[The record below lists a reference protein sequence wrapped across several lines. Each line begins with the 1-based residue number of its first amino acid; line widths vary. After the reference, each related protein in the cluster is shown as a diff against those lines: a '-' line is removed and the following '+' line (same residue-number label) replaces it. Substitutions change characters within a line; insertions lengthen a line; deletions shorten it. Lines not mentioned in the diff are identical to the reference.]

1 MLFPFCCLRLEKF
14 KVQKCLS
21 RRIRA
26 ILTPRTWQK
35 LRQERGVLAVE
46 IPVSA
51 AEIVLTLELNL
62 ERGKT
67 GDVGKFHDTYI
78 IHISKFMIT
87 RDHMLLISNPFS
99 LQRQFGSLLFD
110 IFLFNLYITAN
121 RDSTLLMTVMLMAF
135 TY

>member
-1 MLFPFCCLRLEKF
+1 MLFPFRFLRLEKF

-26 ILTPRTWQK
+26 IL
-35 LRQERGVLAVE
+35 RQERAVLAVE
-46 IPVSA
+46 ISVST
-51 AEIVLTLELNL
+51 AEMVLTLKLNL
-62 ERGKT
+62 ERDKT

-78 IHISKFMIT
+78 IHISKFVIT
-87 RDHMLLISNPFS
+87 RDHTLLISNPFS
-99 LQRQFGSLLFD
+99 LQRPFDYLLFD

-135 TY
+135 TYLG

>member
-1 MLFPFCCLRLEKF
+1 MLFLFRCLRLEKF

-21 RRIRA
+21 RRIRT
-26 ILTPRTWQK
+26 ILRPRTWQK
-35 LRQERGVLAVE
+35 LRQERGVLVVE

-51 AEIVLTLELNL
+51 AEMVSILELNL
-62 ERGKT
+62 ERDKT

-87 RDHMLLISNPFS
+87 RDHTLLIPNPFS
-99 LQRQFGSLLFD
+99 LQRPFGYLLFD
-110 IFLFNLYITAN
+110 LLLFNLYITEN
-121 RDSTLLMTVMLMAF
+121 RESTLLMTVMLMAF